1 MDAEYRDLL
10 LAAEKRFQDSWYS
23 WFLRYSFTSLRIV
36 SVVVAKSVFVLR
48 DGIILLLNTLYIFLL
63 APLDLCLVCIYFLA
77 VNIRPDPDD
86 DPDDLRYDPHKKA
99 RSQSGSMADLNI
111 IRRLFWSGANV
122 AIGKNLMTLSIP
134 KSIYTKDTV
143 LPGDEPA
150 VEQQW
155 RSTEIQPITT
165 ISNKK
170 RPKSST
176 DVSTDEDDY
185 IKSPEPEEESPKHRA
200 HYGKRL
206 LNNSRTQNLLYFLS
220 RPNDT
225 KALETYSKKIAGQP
239 KPRPPRN

>member
-23 WFLRYSFTSLRIV
+23 WFLRYTFASLRV
-36 SVVVAKSVFVLR
+36 ASVVGAKSVFVAR
-48 DGIILLLNTLYIFLL
+48 DGIILLLNILYILLL
-63 APLDLCLVCIYFLA
+63 APLDILLVCIYFLA

-99 RSQSGSMADLNI
+99 RRQSGSMADLNI

-134 KSIYTKDTV
+134 KSIYTKDTI
-143 LPGDEPA
+143 LPGDEPV

-155 RSTEIQPITT
+155 RSSGIQPITT
-165 ISNKK
+165 IATKK
-170 RPKSST
+170 RNNTEIPV
-176 DVSTDEDDY
+176 DDDDY
-185 IKSPEPEEESPKHRA
+185 IKSPEPDDDESPKRP

-206 LNNSRTQNLLYFLS
+206 LNNSKTQNLLYFLS

-239 KPRPPRN
+239 KPRATRN